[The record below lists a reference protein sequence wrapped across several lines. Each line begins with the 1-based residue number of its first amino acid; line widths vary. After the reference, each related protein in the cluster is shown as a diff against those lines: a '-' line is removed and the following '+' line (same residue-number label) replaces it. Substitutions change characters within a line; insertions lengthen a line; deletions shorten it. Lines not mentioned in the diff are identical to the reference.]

1 MSMNKKSFI
10 VKASVI
16 AIAVLS
22 IVLSK
27 PADVKAYNNGCNIVS
42 SSTMQEKTTDKP
54 KYSTDGTWSEWINWY
69 VSLGYTYT
77 GYTKT
82 NAEG

>member
-1 MSMNKKSFI
+1 MNKKSFI

-42 SSTMQEKTTDKP
+42 PSTM
-54 KYSTDGTWSEWINWY
+54 
-69 VSLGYTYT
+69 
-77 GYTKT
+77 
-82 NAEG
+82 